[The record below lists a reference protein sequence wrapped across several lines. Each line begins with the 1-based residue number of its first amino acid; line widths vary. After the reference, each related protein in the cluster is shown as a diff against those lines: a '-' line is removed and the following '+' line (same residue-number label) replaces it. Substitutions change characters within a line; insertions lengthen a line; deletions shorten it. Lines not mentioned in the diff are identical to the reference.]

1 MNDPRAGSAATGR
14 SVAQR
19 QLWPWALALAV
30 LLLDQL
36 SKAWAVQHLPFGQVH
51 PFLPGLL
58 QLRRVANSGAAF
70 SLMSGN
76 SLALG
81 VVSAA
86 VSLAVAGWLLWRPP
100 RGLWLSLAAALVLAG
115 ALGNG
120 LDRWRLGAVIDFLE
134 LVPIHFPIFNLADV
148 AINAAVA
155 CFLLDA
161 WQQRPRRRG

>member
-1 MNDPRAGSAATGR
+1 MSARSGQTVSAGRGRTPRR
-14 SVAQR
+14 
-19 QLWPWALALAV
+19 LWPWALALLV

-36 SKAWAVQHLPFGQVH
+36 SKGWALIHLPAGRVA
-51 PFLPGLL
+51 PLLPGLL

-76 SLALG
+76 SVALG
-81 VVSAA
+81 IVSATVA
-86 VSLAVAGWLLWRPP
+86 LAVAGWLLWRPP
-100 RGLWLSLAAALVLAG
+100 RETLLNLAAALVLAG

-148 AINAAVA
+148 AINVAVA
-155 CFLLDA
+155 CFLLDS
-161 WQQRPRRRG
+161 WRQRSHQRG